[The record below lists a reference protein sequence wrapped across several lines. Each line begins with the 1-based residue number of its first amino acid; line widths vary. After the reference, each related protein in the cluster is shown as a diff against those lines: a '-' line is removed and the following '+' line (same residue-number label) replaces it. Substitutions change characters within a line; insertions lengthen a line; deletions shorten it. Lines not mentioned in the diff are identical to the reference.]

1 MSSRRS
7 YGRVDEALNF
17 ETQDTFRPRNMA
29 PTKGVSA
36 NKTNNNQSTE
46 DDNDDILILSDSG
59 NYVPIEHLDKS
70 QKRKRSSV
78 DSDFEAKDALRELN
92 SLHLSALV
100 DSPAQ
105 HTRKKA
111 RKERFELQM
120 ASGTEKRNTQK
131 HKSVEKRPV
140 VGNENPPEPPFS
152 TFVAGHLPV
161 KCF

>member
-1 MSSRRS
+1 MRGRRS
-7 YGRVDEALNF
+7 YGRVDEALDF

-29 PTKGVSA
+29 QTQGVSA
-36 NKTNNNQSTE
+36 NKSNNQSTV
-46 DDNDDILILSDSG
+46 DDDDILILSDSG
-59 NYVPIEHLDKS
+59 KYVPIAHPDKS
-70 QKRKRSSV
+70 QKRKRSTV
-78 DSDFEAKDALRELN
+78 DSDFEVKDALRELN
-92 SLHLSALV
+92 SLHLSAPV

-111 RKERFELQM
+111 RKEIFELQM
-120 ASGTEKRNTQK
+120 ASRIEKRNTQK